1 MASSINL
8 GDGHSVKPIPDAAHA
23 SAPGVT
29 LTAPRAQVAKVAAIT
44 PPPWESTIKFD
55 PIEASKNLKSAI
67 AMLNEQMASSG
78 RGLGFSYD
86 DSVNSPVIKVNNTKT
101 GELVRQIPS
110 EDVLRI
116 AHKLDQ
122 LKGVLFDH
130 LS

>member
-1 MASSINL
+1 MTSAINL
-8 GDGHSVKPIPDAAHA
+8 GDGHPVKSLPEAGHA
-23 SAPGVT
+23 PAPGVT
-29 LTAPRAQVAKVAAIT
+29 LTAPKALVAKAAVLSAA
-44 PPPWESTIKFD
+44 PKESTIKFD
-55 PIEASKNLKSAI
+55 PVEAGKSLKSAI
-67 AMLNEQMASSG
+67 ALLNEQMAATG

-130 LS
+130 AS